1 MTIKRLILS
10 LLTLV
15 VVVLVGSSLITSL
28 GQPQITNRLELYQTN
43 LVLLATETVP
53 QSETAE
59 IAVDADLIDPMN
71 TARSQLQQ
79 AVLGNDPLQMAL
91 DNYQSVRDNAQDTL
105 TNFEIRMAESDSAQL
120 STLIPQQEALLW
132 QLDLRIGLLQAV
144 QGNLDSA
151 QITWDT
157 LLSQLERRTAGGAI
171 AETAAILSNLWGE
184 PPTVGEN
191 AETVVRTNLEGWFQD
206 EALTQLYTIADNDT
220 ALVALETQRM
230 AIARTT
236 LLKLAL
242 VGILPAIA
250 AIAGIGL
257 VIFLL
262 VQRFT
267 QGKEALLAVGGQA
280 WETPWEAEIIWQ
292 VLIVG
297 FFLIGQ
303 VVLPLLLGLLPLSLA
318 DSTSRVRAFYTL
330 GYYVTMAAAGLF
342 ILFLSVRAYRPLPK
356 DWFRF
361 QLSGR
366 GLLWGI
372 GGYLAALPL
381 MLGVSI
387 VNQQIWQGQGGS
399 NPLLQIVLEENDP
412 VALGIFLFTAAV
424 AAPVFEEL
432 LFRGFLL
439 PSLTRYVPV
448 WGAIALSG
456 LVFAIAHLSLSE
468 VIPLALLG
476 SVLGVVYVRSRN
488 LFAPMLL
495 HSLWNSITMIGLFIL
510 GSGN

>member
-15 VVVLVGSSLITSL
+15 VVALVGSSLITSL

-43 LVLLATETVP
+43 LVLLATETSP
-53 QSETAE
+53 QTETPETTTSA
-59 IAVDADLIDPMN
+59 DPMD

-79 AVLGNDPLQMAL
+79 AVLGDDPLKMAL
-91 DNYQSVRDNAQDTL
+91 DNYQSVRDDAQETL
-105 TNFEIRMAESDSAQL
+105 TNFEIRMTENNSAQF
-120 STLIPQQEALLW
+120 STLVQQQEALLW

-144 QGNLDSA
+144 QGNIDTA
-151 QITWDT
+151 QSTWAA
-157 LLSQLERRTAGGAI
+157 LLNQLERRTAGRAI
-171 AETAAILSNLWGE
+171 AETTATLQNLWNE
-184 PPTVGEN
+184 PPTVNDN
-191 AETVVRTNLEGWFQD
+191 AETTVRANLEGWFQS
-206 EALTQLYTIADNDT
+206 EALTQLYTVAENST
-220 ALVALETQRM
+220 ALTALQTQRM
-230 AIARTT
+230 AIARST
-236 LLKLAL
+236 LFKLAV
-242 VGILPAIA
+242 VGILPTIA

-303 VVLPLLLGLLPLSLA
+303 VVLPLLLSFLPISLA

-330 GYYVTMAAAGLF
+330 GYYVTMATAGLF
-342 ILFLSVRAYRPLPK
+342 ILFLSVSSYRPLPK

-361 QLSGR
+361 QISGR

-412 VALGIFLFTAAV
+412 LALGIFLFTAAV

-439 PSLTRYVPV
+439 PSLTRYFPV

-468 VIPLALLG
+468 VLPLALLG

-488 LFAPMLL
+488 LLAPMLL